1 MCWTMH
7 GRYVGADPCSDLTR
21 YSQRC
26 KWTLAHTAVGSPD
39 GVGVVREH
47 GRSHGKFVV
56 DDTDVGEEIAVLEK
70 MLEFCTRYG
79 R

>member
-7 GRYVGADPCSDLTR
+7 GRYVGIDPCSDLTR
-21 YSQRC
+21 YSERC
-26 KWTLAHTAVGSPD
+26 IWTLAHTAVGIPD

-56 DDTDVGEEIAVLEK
+56 DGTDVVEKIAVLEK
-70 MLEFCTRYG
+70 LPEIYTRYG
-79 R
+79 M